1 MQYYEGRVVLLKAQ
15 VGSVNYN
22 LKTKE
27 SDQDNKIYVA
37 PTFDDLM
44 NQIKFTHS
52 TTSPTE
58 DNAIHDIRDF
68 KKHLLKSNVNFIEI
82 LFSQDLRLFDD
93 RLKALVEMREDIAR
107 MNLAYL
113 YFACKGMYYN
123 KVKYIESGTKSTR
136 YLVEKYGYDT
146 KSYMSSYRI
155 LDVLKRYQE
164 NGFTDFK
171 KVICYGDEE
180 RVKMLELREGR
191 DSLEEAKKVLQ
202 EKLEE
207 YNSLAEIYTAKECNK
222 ETEEKINNIIRTI
235 VYDTIQKQEK

>member
-1 MQYYEGRVVLLKAQ
+1 M
-15 VGSVNYN
+15 
-22 LKTKE
+22 
-27 SDQDNKIYVA
+27 
-37 PTFDDLM
+37 
-44 NQIKFTHS
+44 
-52 TTSPTE
+52 
-58 DNAIHDIRDF
+58 
-68 KKHLLKSNVNFIEI
+68 
-82 LFSQDLRLFDD
+82 FSKDLRLFDD

-123 KVKYIESGTKSTR
+123 KVKYIESGTKPTR

-171 KVICYGDEE
+171 KAICYSDEE
-180 RVKMLELREGR
+180 RIKMLELREGR
-191 DSLEEAKKVLQ
+191 DSLKKAKKVLQ

-207 YNSLAEIYTAKECNK
+207 YNSLAEFYTAKECNK
-222 ETEEKINNIIRTI
+222 ETAEKINNIIRTI
-235 VYDTIQKQEK
+235 VYDTIQK